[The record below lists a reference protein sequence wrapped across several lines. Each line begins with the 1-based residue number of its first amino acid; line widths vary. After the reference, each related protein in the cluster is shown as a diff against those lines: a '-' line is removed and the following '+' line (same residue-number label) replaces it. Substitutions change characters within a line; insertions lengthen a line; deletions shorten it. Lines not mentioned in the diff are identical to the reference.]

1 MDIATLLGIFIGIG
15 LIIASILQNSGL
27 DLFVSGP
34 SIMIVLGGTFA
45 ATLVAYPVNEL
56 FRMMGHFIK
65 VFITRKSDLYELLDQ
80 MVSICSIARKGGV
93 LAIESKLNM
102 INNDFLKKGLRLTV
116 DGKDEQTVTTLMKRE
131 IKQMQQSH
139 KDGWE
144 ILSDMGKFAPAFG
157 MVGTL
162 IGLIQML
169 ASLEDV
175 STVGPR
181 MAVAL
186 ITTFYGALLANL
198 VFLPMAVKLKRRM
211 AAETLEMNL
220 ILEGITYIRKGVN
233 PRFMK
238 ETLENYVDNAI
249 GKNIKKEAEI
259 EARKA
264 QAKEAR
270 GSKPQAG
277 PETGQSPRP
286 APRPAK

>member
-27 DLFVSGP
+27 DLFVSAP
-34 SIMIVLGGTFA
+34 SVMIVLGGTFA

-56 FRMMGHFIK
+56 FRMMGHFVK

-102 INNDFLKKGLRLTV
+102 VTNDFLKKGLRLTV

-249 GKNIKKEAEI
+249 GKNIKKATEE

-264 QAKEAR
+264 QAKQA
-270 GSKPQAG
+270 GAGKQQAG
-277 PETGQSPRP
+277 PQTGQPQRP

>member
-27 DLFVSGP
+27 DLFVSAP
-34 SIMIVLGGTFA
+34 SVMIVLGGTFA

-56 FRMMGHFIK
+56 FRMMGHFVK

-102 INNDFLKKGLRLTV
+102 VTNDFLKKGLRLTV

-220 ILEGITYIRKGVN
+220 ILEGITFIRKGVN

-249 GKNIKKEAEI
+249 GKNIKKATEED
-259 EARKA
+259 ARKA
-264 QAKEAR
+264 QAKQA
-270 GSKPQAG
+270 GAGKQQAG
-277 PETGQSPRP
+277 PQTGQAPRP